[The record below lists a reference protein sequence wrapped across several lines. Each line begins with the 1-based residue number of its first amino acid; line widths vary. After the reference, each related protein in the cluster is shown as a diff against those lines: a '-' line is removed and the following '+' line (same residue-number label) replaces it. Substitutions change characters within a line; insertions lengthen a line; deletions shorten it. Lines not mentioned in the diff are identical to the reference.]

1 MIMSSSNE
9 GRHTMPDSDAK
20 RRWRKEH
27 TTTLTVKLNHNTD
40 RDILDF
46 MQGKAAATTI
56 KAALREYIE
65 RHPE

>member
-1 MIMSSSNE
+1 
-9 GRHTMPDSDAK
+9 MPDSDAK